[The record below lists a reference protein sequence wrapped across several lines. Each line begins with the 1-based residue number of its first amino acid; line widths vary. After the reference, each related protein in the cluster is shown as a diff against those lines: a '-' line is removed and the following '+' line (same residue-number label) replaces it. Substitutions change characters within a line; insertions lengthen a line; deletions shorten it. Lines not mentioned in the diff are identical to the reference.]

1 MVRLQKP
8 TEHDK
13 TMLARMRLFG
23 GTDDADLKDVA
34 RHAKVRVAE
43 RGEVLFERG
52 DEAEVFYGVISGWV
66 KLFNPRADG
75 TEAVI
80 GIFAQGETF
89 AEATLFMAGVYPAT
103 AEIIAPAR
111 LFEFER
117 DYFADK
123 FLSNPA
129 WCRGMFA
136 SLSMH
141 LHRMTR
147 EVEQLQNR
155 SSEQRLARFL
165 LMLCHETDSGCTLQL
180 PYEKSLIANRLGMKP
195 ETLSRNFQK
204 LRSFGVRVERDK
216 VIVSDVKRLRA
227 HCA

>member
-1 MVRLQKP
+1 
-8 TEHDK
+8 
-13 TMLARMRLFG
+13 MLARMRLFG
-23 GTDDADLKDVA
+23 GTDDADLDDVA
-34 RHAKVRVAE
+34 SHAKVRVAE
-43 RGEVLFERG
+43 RGDILFERG
-52 DEAEVFYGVISGWV
+52 DQAEVFYGVISGWV
-66 KLFNPRADG
+66 KLYNPRADG

-80 GIFAQGETF
+80 GIFTQSETF

-103 AEIIAPAR
+103 AEAIAPTR

-117 DYFADK
+117 EYFAEK
-123 FLSNPA
+123 FLSNPV

-147 EVEQLQNR
+147 EIEQLQNR

-165 LMLCHETDSGCTLQL
+165 LMLCHDEESGCTLQL
-180 PYEKSLIANRLGMKP
+180 PYEKALIANRLGMKP

-204 LRSFGVRVERDK
+204 LRSCGVRVERDK
-216 VIVSDVKRLRA
+216 VVVGDVKRLRA
-227 HCA
+227 HCV

>member
-1 MVRLQKP
+1 
-8 TEHDK
+8 
-13 TMLARMRLFG
+13 MLARMRLFG
-23 GTDDADLKDVA
+23 GTDDADLEDVA

-43 RGEVLFERG
+43 RGDILFERG
-52 DEAEVFYGVISGWV
+52 DEAEIFYGVISGWV
-66 KLFNPRADG
+66 KLYNARADG

-80 GIFAQGETF
+80 GIFTQGETF

-103 AEIIAPAR
+103 GEVIAPAR

-117 DYFADK
+117 EYFADK
-123 FLSNPA
+123 FLNNPV

-141 LHRMTR
+141 LHRLTR

-165 LMLCHETDSGCTLQL
+165 LMLCHDSESQCTLHL
-180 PYEKSLIANRLGMKP
+180 PYEKALIANRLGMKP

-204 LRSFGVRVERDK
+204 LRSCGVRVDRDK
-216 VIVSDVKRLRA
+216 VIVSDVNRLRA